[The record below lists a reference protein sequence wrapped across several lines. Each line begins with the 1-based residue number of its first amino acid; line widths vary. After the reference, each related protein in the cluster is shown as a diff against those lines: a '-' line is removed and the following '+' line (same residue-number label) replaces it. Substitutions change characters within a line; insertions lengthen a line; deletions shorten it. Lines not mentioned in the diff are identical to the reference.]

1 MSLNLINPFMKFA
14 SGGGGAGTP
23 ALFEQL
29 AQVTLSSQGN
39 LDIASFTGN
48 PYMMWLMFGQ
58 SAANDGSGSTI
69 DSRFA
74 FNNTT
79 VGSTAYAV
87 TKYDNGAT
95 TGGTDV
101 NFYGY
106 SAGAWNIA
114 YDFFAYGYMSTPETA
129 IKGQYSRSIQSTGQ
143 GVAPYRNESTGKFDE
158 TSNLITEW
166 HDYYTTESG
175 SNLTILGFDPSDT
188 NATPIWEKLAQ
199 ATNSGST
206 TAELNSGTFTAKKYL
221 WIQFYDTN
229 TINYRNKITFNSD
242 SGTNYQMRYARDM
255 ASDATETGQ
264 TKFKMGDWGWY
275 GTAMH
280 NFLIVNPDNTNK
292 YCISE
297 TTKAG
302 QSGASNAPHKTEL
315 VGQWDDNAE
324 VTSVQMSSENSGG
337 AVDIGADSFITVW
350 GFDP

>member
-1 MSLNLINPFMKFA
+1 MLIF
-14 SGGGGAGTP
+14 TVTV
-23 ALFEQL
+23 L
-29 AQVTLSSQGN
+29 AHG
-39 LDIASFTGN
+39 I
-48 PYMMWLMFGQ
+48 
-58 SAANDGSGSTI
+58 
-69 DSRFA
+69 
-74 FNNTT
+74 
-79 VGSTAYAV
+79 
-87 TKYDNGAT
+87 
-95 TGGTDV
+95 
-101 NFYGY
+101 
-106 SAGAWNIA
+106 IA

-206 TAELNSGTFTAKKYL
+206 TAELNSGTFTAKNICGFNFM
-221 WIQFYDTN
+221 IQILLIIEIKLHSIVTAEQITKCAMQEIWHQMQPKPDKLNSKWVIGDGMVQLCIIFLLLIQITQ
-229 TINYRNKITFNSD
+229 INIV
-242 SGTNYQMRYARDM
+242 
-255 ASDATETGQ
+255 
-264 TKFKMGDWGWY
+264 
-275 GTAMH
+275 
-280 NFLIVNPDNTNK
+280 FLKPQKPDKVEPVTRH
-292 YCISE
+292 
-297 TTKAG
+297 T
-302 QSGASNAPHKTEL
+302 KTEL